1 MTQPNVWKVA
11 PVKEQPSLT
20 LVHWSILEIEAG
32 TRHLSGYCLENREGR
47 ASTAIVKFDP
57 ATMRCDTQSGRVYQL
72 QGGPGEDADAEY
84 VWTCWAAVNGAKRWK
99 DVTEE
104 VLGDTRK
111 EPGGTA

>member
-72 QGGPGEDADAEY
+72 QGGPEIPHGSNLATREEKRTVAGDAR
-84 VWTCWAAVNGAKRWK
+84 AANAPLFHLRAGRASFQ
-99 DVTEE
+99 
-104 VLGDTRK
+104 L
-111 EPGGTA
+111 